1 MDAKSFW
8 SRSRQVA
15 RSDASVPFSG
25 FRALWLHL
33 ESFGGKD
40 MSQFDGSILFCPLPD
55 AHCRW
60 KSFATSFSAQSAA
73 IILLGAITLTAP
85 QLTLK
90 QFEHLELVAPPMQVA
105 EQPQAAPLKP
115 IPIVVKL
122 APRAQAR
129 PEFIAPP
136 RITAPPPLSKLEIAT
151 RTPLPAAPL
160 PRFDSAKAPAP
171 ARVERPLQTNVFAGS
186 SATPTLPK
194 MAASKVQTGGFGDS
208 NGVPANPRATGRST
222 IASVGSFDL
231 PAGPG
236 YGNGTG
242 GARGAR
248 GVIAGT
254 GFGNGIAA
262 AAPRPSVAPA
272 RVQTANFDPAPVV
285 ETKKPPA
292 QIKAVMLPVS
302 IQEKP
307 TPVYTAE
314 ARKLHVEGEVLLQVM
329 FTATGQVRV
338 LRILR
343 SLGYGLDE
351 AAMRAAEKIRF
362 SPAQQEGCPVDS
374 TATLHIV
381 FQLS

>member
-1 MDAKSFW
+1 
-8 SRSRQVA
+8 
-15 RSDASVPFSG
+15 
-25 FRALWLHL
+25 
-33 ESFGGKD
+33 
-40 MSQFDGSILFCPLPD
+40 MSQIDGSILFGPLPD
-55 AHCRW
+55 AQCRW

-90 QFEHLELVAPPMQVA
+90 QFEHTELVAPQVHR
-105 EQPQAAPLKP
+105 QPAPSKQ
-115 IPIVVKL
+115 IPIAVKP

-129 PEFIAPP
+129 SEFVAPP
-136 RITAPPPLSKLEIAT
+136 RITTPLPLPKQEVAT

-160 PRFDSAKAPAP
+160 PRFDAEKAPAP
-171 ARVERPLQTNVFAGS
+171 KVVARSLQTNVFVGS
-186 SATPTLPK
+186 SAAPTLPK
-194 MAASKVQTGGFGDS
+194 MAASKVQTGGFGDP
-208 NGVPANPRATGRST
+208 NGVPANPSATGKGN

-231 PAGPG
+231 PSGPG

-254 GFGNGIAA
+254 GFGNGVA
-262 AAPRPSVAPA
+262 AAPQPVAAPG
-272 RVQTANFDPAPVV
+272 RVQTANFDQAPVA
-285 ETKKPPA
+285 ETKKAPQ
-292 QIKAVMLPVS
+292 QIKAVILPVS

-338 LRILR
+338 LRVLR
-343 SLGYGLDE
+343 GLGYGLDE

-362 SPAQQEGCPVDS
+362 SPAQQEGRPVDS

>member
-1 MDAKSFW
+1 
-8 SRSRQVA
+8 
-15 RSDASVPFSG
+15 
-25 FRALWLHL
+25 
-33 ESFGGKD
+33 
-40 MSQFDGSILFCPLPD
+40 
-55 AHCRW
+55 
-60 KSFATSFSAQSAA
+60 
-73 IILLGAITLTAP
+73 
-85 QLTLK
+85 
-90 QFEHLELVAPPMQVA
+90 MQVA

-115 IPIVVKL
+115 IPITVKL

-129 PEFIAPP
+129 PELIAPP
-136 RITAPPPLSKLEIAT
+136 SITAPPPLSKLEIAT

-160 PRFDSAKAPAP
+160 PRFDTERASAPSRA
-171 ARVERPLQTNVFAGS
+171 ERPLQTNVFIGS
-186 SATPTLPK
+186 AATPTLPK
-194 MAASKVQTGGFGDS
+194 MAASKVQTGGFGDP
-208 NGVPANPRATGRST
+208 NGVPANPKATGKSN

-242 GARGAR
+242 GARGTR

-254 GFGNGIAA
+254 GFENGVV
-262 AAPRPSVAPA
+262 AAPRPVVASA

-285 ETKKPPA
+285 ETKKAPP
-292 QIKAVMLPVS
+292 QIKAAMLPVS

-338 LRILR
+338 LRVLR

-351 AAMRAAEKIRF
+351 SAMRAAEKIRF
-362 SPAQQEGCPVDS
+362 SPAQQEGRPVDS